1 MIDMSAGHESKTPAI
16 LILIIGV
23 ILIGALIGIFYPK
36 GIRNTTKIVPTIDT
50 LGKIEGSKVN
60 PNDVRETDAY
70 YIKANIDK
78 PVCGIKVFSP
88 LPGQVVK
95 FPLEVS
101 GYVNGCNWVPLQG
114 QIGSLEIRDENNAL
128 SKLIIIPVDADN
140 GTLPA
145 YFKIKITPTVA
156 PTGNQ
161 GVLIFHNQ
169 NQVET
174 VPETF
179 QVPITF

>member
-1 MIDMSAGHESKTPAI
+1 MSAGHESKTPAI

-36 GIRNTTKIVPTIDT
+36 GIRTTKIISPTIDT

-60 PNDVRETDAY
+60 ANDNRETDAY

-101 GYVNGCNWVPLQG
+101 GYVNGCNWIPSNG
-114 QIGSLEIRDENNAL
+114 QIGSIEMRDGNFAL
-128 SKLIIIPVDADN
+128 SKLIVIPIDADN

-145 YFKIKITPTVA
+145 YFKIKITPEFS
-156 PTGNQ
+156 PTSNQ

-169 NQVET
+169 NQNG
-174 VPETF
+174 VPAETF